1 MKKLG
6 YVLVLGLLLFATY
19 GYGYSHLAGRG
30 MSGKMMG
37 GLPMMGC
44 GAGMMGGMS
53 GPAGMIGGM
62 MSEQMF
68 QGCMNSMG
76 MAQGINAVKIGMVLN
91 FADKL
96 DLSKAQTKKI
106 RMLRSDFMKQNI
118 ELSAKIRIANLDK
131 NEILSAEKIDEKA
144 LSAKIDELSDLAKQ
158 KELNAVKFEKAVKSV
173 LTKDQLEKLE
183 KINLGDDEDVKDKDK
198 DNDRMP
204 MMRR

>member
-1 MKKLG
+1 MKKVG
-6 YVLVLGLLLFATY
+6 YVLVLGLLLFAA
-19 GYGYSHLAGRG
+19 YGYSHLAGRG
-30 MSGKMMG
+30 MSGGMMG
-37 GLPMMGC
+37 GMPMMGG

-53 GPAGMIGGM
+53 GPGGMMGGM
-62 MSEQMF
+62 MSEQMY

-76 MAQGINAVKIGMVLN
+76 MTQGINAAKVGMVLN

-106 RMLRSDFMKQNI
+106 KTLRSDFMKQNI

-144 LSAKIDELSDLAKQ
+144 LAAKIDVLSDLAKQ

-183 KINLGDDEDVKDKDK
+183 KINLGDDDVKGKDK